1 MIILAPNRRMRAV
14 LKVSKRSFS
23 SKSTNIDKQHWLDM
37 LIKKQRFKQM
47 DKQHPTYN
55 PKWIIYLGKA
65 PRCHSLK
72 RRQQLHSSAKDRD
85 GDEGRKSI
93 PRHSCCFQGTEALQ
107 NKIKSFLTQLACP
120 FLSRQHP
127 TGKAQKKKKKCAP
140 HSTWK
145 VQETLPKQGK
155 KYLGKQTY
163 IPEEETYQLTQS
175 SFITMNSYPRII
187 SQALEII

>member
-1 MIILAPNRRMRAV
+1 
-14 LKVSKRSFS
+14 
-23 SKSTNIDKQHWLDM
+23 
-37 LIKKQRFKQM
+37 M

-72 RRQQLHSSAKDRD
+72 RRQLQSSAKDRD

-127 TGKAQKKKKKCAP
+127 TGKAQKKKKNVLHILHGRCRKP
-140 HSTWK
+140 SQNKERNTWENK
-145 VQETLPKQGK
+145 L
-155 KYLGKQTY
+155 
-163 IPEEETYQLTQS
+163 
-175 SFITMNSYPRII
+175 I
-187 SQALEII
+187 SLKRKPTS